1 MMFIKMTVKSKFLL
15 GRLNMAQLVKI
26 HLIVVYRLARLI
38 FTGQSSHL
46 DMAYPWHSSFFRT
59 SYLSK
64 DTYARKVKPFKIG

>member
-26 HLIVVYRLARLI
+26 HLIVSRLARLI

-46 DMAYPWHSSFFRT
+46 DMAYPWHSFFFRT